1 MLFILEF
8 SDWFR
13 LQDVDNNI
21 IGRSYY
27 DVLLDYELYVMDYED
42 SNIIYR
48 AISFIYY
55 KFKLFWKNKKERWLF
70 FFLNIYTWVI
80 KWYKS
85 NAPLVVVT
93 NVLKVSLSF

>member
-55 KFKLFWKNKKERWLF
+55 KFKLF
-70 FFLNIYTWVI
+70 
-80 KWYKS
+80 
-85 NAPLVVVT
+85 
-93 NVLKVSLSF
+93 